1 MLKTVTP
8 SKAAGHQ
15 GAIGFTVDTKAPAL
29 LLDEDVQTSLDKE
42 NVDNTVSNQVVFLLA
57 QTQATASVV

>member
-1 MLKTVTP
+1 MTP

-15 GAIGFTVDTKAPAL
+15 GLLDLLLIQKAPAL